1 MGTKYISE
9 AIAGAGFL
17 PEKGKIVWESPSNIA
32 LIKYWGKYGQQYP
45 ENPSLSM
52 SLKKSVSIV
61 ELIFQK
67 NTNKKGTVDFKFEG
81 KENQSFKKRVDN
93 YLQQLSGYFPFLK
106 DLHLEINSY
115 NTFPHSSGIA
125 SSASFMSALA
135 LCLCSLEKF
144 SQNIFDNTFYQKA
157 SFMARLG
164 SGSASRSVYGEY
176 AFWGK
181 NSGISGSSDEYA
193 VSFTNHIPEKLQ
205 TIYDAII
212 IINSAPKKISSS
224 QGHQLMQNH
233 FYKENRLQ
241 QANTNIF
248 RLIDAISSNNWSS
261 MTEVIENEALSL
273 HALML
278 SSCPGYILLQQQTID
293 TIDAIRKFRDDSGAQ
308 VCFTLD
314 AGPNVHV
321 LYPEEDKKQVEPFI
335 DQKLKPLAENNHI
348 IYDKTGDGPV
358 LREKEKR

>member
-9 AIAGAGFL
+9 AVADAGFL

-61 ELIFQK
+61 ELRFRK
-67 NTNKKGTVDFKFEG
+67 NTDKKGTVDFKFEG
-81 KENQSFKKRVDN
+81 IENQQFKQRVDK
-93 YLQQLSGYFPFLK
+93 YLYQIAGYFPFLK
-106 DLHLEINSY
+106 DLYLEINSS
-115 NTFPHSSGIA
+115 NTFPHSSGVA

-135 LCLCSLEKF
+135 LCICTLEKF
-144 SQNIFDNTFYQKA
+144 THQTYDSDFYQKA

-164 SGSASRSVYGEY
+164 SGSASRSVLGKF
-176 AFWGK
+176 AAWGK
-181 NSGISGSSDEYA
+181 NPGFSGSSDEYA
-193 VSFTNHIPEKLQ
+193 VSFTEFIPENLR
-205 TIYDAII
+205 IIHDAVII
-212 IINSAPKKISSS
+212 VNSAPKKVSSS

-233 FYKENRLQ
+233 FYKQARIQ

-248 RLIDAISSNNWSS
+248 RLMEAFSSNNWESIS
-261 MTEVIENEALSL
+261 DVIENEALSL

-278 SSCPGYILLQQQTID
+278 SSSPGYILLQQQTID
-293 TIDAIRKFRDDSGAQ
+293 IIDAIREFRKVSGAQ
-308 VCFTLD
+308 ICFTLD

-321 LYPEEDKKQVEPFI
+321 LYTEKAKQQVETFI
-335 DQKLKPLAENNHI
+335 DKELKPLAENNHI
-348 IYDKTGDGPV
+348 IYDKTGEGPV
-358 LREKEKR
+358 LKEKF